1 MKAFLRSDFGQRAVA
16 WAAAAWIRLV
26 FRTTRWTIVDES
38 HVSRLV
44 ATGRPFIV
52 CFWHARMIPWPMF
65 LRRHGFPVS
74 MLISPHGDG
83 RIIALAIAKLG
94 VPTIEGSTFRDP
106 MKALVDLVAT
116 LKGGT
121 SIAITPDGPR
131 GPRMRAAIGVV
142 AAAQHAGV
150 PILPL
155 AYSTRRGLLFRKAWD
170 RFLLPL
176 PFDSGVARAGAPIE
190 VPAQLNRETRE
201 AMRKLIEDRMNEL
214 TRECDISCGREP
226 IEPA

>member
-106 MKALVDLVAT
+106 MKALVDYA
-116 LKGGT
+116 K
-121 SIAITPDGPR
+121 
-131 GPRMRAAIGVV
+131 
-142 AAAQHAGV
+142 
-150 PILPL
+150 PL
-155 AYSTRRGLLFRKAWD
+155 ASAKYVVMETFKNDAIAPGQKQFWYPWPYIEGLTPSEK
-170 RFLLPL
+170 
-176 PFDSGVARAGAPIE
+176 V
-190 VPAQLNRETRE
+190 
-201 AMRKLIEDRMNEL
+201 MRK
-214 TRECDISCGREP
+214 
-226 IEPA
+226 